1 MGLNRSIAFCIVV
14 LLSLVPSV
22 GRAQREATRG
32 WVGIAYTTG
41 IGQTDRLGAMVFHDY
56 PVIESIEPGSPAERA
71 GLQSGDVIIALDAQD
86 LRRDPV
92 PVRSML
98 EPGRKIVFRYR
109 RNDVAM
115 TSTVVVAPRPTGT
128 SERVV
133 FSFIEPAPRGPQP
146 ASSGSAAQRVRV
158 EREYARGLAP
168 RITLFGSSPSIGVAG
183 AQLTHLDDDLRN
195 VLEVRG
201 DGVFV
206 INVAIGTP
214 AREAGLRSGD
224 VIVRADRESVQNPG
238 ELIRIMRSSSDKALS
253 LSVVRKRREQTI
265 VLRW

>member
-1 MGLNRSIAFCIVV
+1 MRVNRSIAFGFVV
-14 LLSLVPSV
+14 LLSLVPTV

-32 WVGIAYTTG
+32 WVGIVYTTG
-41 IGQTDRLGAMVFHDY
+41 IGQSDRQGAMVFHDY

-71 GLQSGDVIIALDAQD
+71 GLQSGDMIIALDAQD
-86 LRRDPV
+86 LRRNPV

-115 TSTVVVAPRPTGT
+115 ASTVTVAPRPSGT
-128 SERVV
+128 SERVA
-133 FSFIEPAPRGPQP
+133 FSFIEPAPRGAQP
-146 ASSGSAAQRVRV
+146 ASGEAAAQRVRV

-183 AQLTHLDDDLRN
+183 AQLTHLNDDLRN

-201 DGVFV
+201 NGVFV
-206 INVAIGTP
+206 INVAFGTP

-238 ELIRIMRSSSDKALS
+238 ELIRIMRSASDKALS
-253 LSVVRKRREQTI
+253 LSVVRKRKEQTI
-265 VLRW
+265 ILRW